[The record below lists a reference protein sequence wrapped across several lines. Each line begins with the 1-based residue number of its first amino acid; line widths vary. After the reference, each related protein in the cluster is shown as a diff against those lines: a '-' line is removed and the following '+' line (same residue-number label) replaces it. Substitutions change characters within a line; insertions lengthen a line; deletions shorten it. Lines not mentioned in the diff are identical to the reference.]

1 MPLCRRGGRLTF
13 LLLRQKQSKQKKRRP
28 WCLRP
33 SASLRA
39 PSGARFK
46 RGRART
52 RFAQTIA
59 RPDPLEAPLLSAFT
73 RVLQRGEESESDSHS
88 DSDSGTDSY
97 HVVAIKFIAA
107 YARITAARDQKHLQ
121 KRRAA
126 WFWGSDHNFA
136 AKRSAAPEGQ
146 AEGAGNLCSDP
157 KNARSRIYLLIER
170 ACTLPSPDA
179 REMAC
184 SNSRCINAAA
194 IQITRPT
201 SPGFAEVL

>member
-52 RFAQTIA
+52 RLAPQTIA

-73 RVLQRGEESESDSHS
+73 RAWGTGSG
-88 DSDSGTDSY
+88 SDSGQLDFGSAT
-97 HVVAIKFIAA
+97 IFIAA
-107 YARITAARDQKHLQ
+107 YARITWAVVRKYLKQRSRSLV
-121 KRRAA
+121 
-126 WFWGSDHNFA
+126 FWV
-136 AKRSAAPEGQ
+136 RSQFRCEAPAGR
-146 AEGAGNLCSDP
+146 AEGVANLGSDP
-157 KNARSRIYLLIER
+157 KTPDPASASPHTAPAHNSAHKTDTPSSAARTECCRS
-170 ACTLPSPDA
+170 A
-179 REMAC
+179 
-184 SNSRCINAAA
+184 
-194 IQITRPT
+194 
-201 SPGFAEVL
+201 